1 MADRRM
7 MSKKITDTDAFL
19 EMPLSSQALYFHF
32 IQNAD
37 DDGFVGNPNSII
49 RKIGANRNDYDLLV
63 AKRFVLIFPTGICV
77 IKHWRIHNYI
87 QNDRYTPTTYLE
99 EKSLL
104 MIEDNKA
111 YTERCIQDVSKAYPQ
126 ISIDKYSIEESNKDI
141 MPTEDKSEVISD
153 TETLSVVSQFNTLYK
168 IYPCSI
174 NKQKKTSLNLYYGW
188 LVGKQVS
195 IMGSKKTT
203 RYNHLQILFALKQFI
218 ADNKNTEEHYIPRL
232 PTFLG
237 ERTLCD
243 YVESSKMSYEE
254 YMNQHYG
261 TEWEKVKFAYSK
273 DIGDE

>member
-126 ISIDKYSIEESNKDI
+126 IVPRQEYTHDNAYDEYYKDKACSAAWMKAGVLFYIFYRKLLAGFITGDGL
-141 MPTEDKSEVISD
+141 VFCA
-153 TETLSVVSQFNTLYK
+153 VVHKGGLYAAHK
-168 IYPCSI
+168 
-174 NKQKKTSLNLYYGW
+174 
-188 LVGKQVS
+188 
-195 IMGSKKTT
+195 
-203 RYNHLQILFALKQFI
+203 
-218 ADNKNTEEHYIPRL
+218 
-232 PTFLG
+232 
-237 ERTLCD
+237 
-243 YVESSKMSYEE
+243 
-254 YMNQHYG
+254 
-261 TEWEKVKFAYSK
+261 
-273 DIGDE
+273 

>member
-1 MADRRM
+1 M
-7 MSKKITDTDAFL
+7 I
-19 EMPLSSQALYFHF
+19 
-32 IQNAD
+32 IQ
-37 DDGFVGNPNSII
+37 VQ
-49 RKIGANRNDYDLLV
+49 R
-63 AKRFVLIFPTGICV
+63 
-77 IKHWRIHNYI
+77 IK
-87 QNDRYTPTTYLE
+87 
-99 EKSLL
+99 
-104 MIEDNKA
+104 
-111 YTERCIQDVSKAYPQ
+111 
-126 ISIDKYSIEESNKDI
+126 IEESNKDI